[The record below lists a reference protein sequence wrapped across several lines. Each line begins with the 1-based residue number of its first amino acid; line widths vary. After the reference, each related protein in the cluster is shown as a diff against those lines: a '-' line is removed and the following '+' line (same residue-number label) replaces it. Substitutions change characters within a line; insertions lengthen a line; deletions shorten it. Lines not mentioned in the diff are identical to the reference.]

1 MKNVFAFV
9 QKRLC
14 IIVNVVQGDKLLK
27 LQNNRDALKDIG
39 NKIIT

>member
-1 MKNVFAFV
+1 MFLQKNSSI
-9 QKRLC
+9 